1 MDRHEVPVDQQSPPS
16 SVTPIYIVVSLAALA
31 IFGVGLYL
39 AISPPHSWVMLAA
52 GCLSLVA
59 VGISWPLAAAITSR
73 AGQAASEQVAS
84 RLAERLEQVVTSL
97 RVISEQQLLSDRAKS
112 VAFRVKDR
120 DAIRRAINEEMSHGE
135 WEAAYALADQ
145 FEKAFGSKTEADRFR
160 ADITERRTEDVRK
173 EIAEVA
179 AVIDRH
185 TRNEQWSAAMRE
197 AERLMQRFPDNEQVK
212 NLPGEIEQRRQ
223 AHKKHLIQGWHEA
236 VARQDNDASLDILK
250 QLDPYLTPA
259 EAESM
264 QETVRQV
271 FRERLNNLGAAF
283 ATAVREH
290 HWSDAIRVG
299 GQIQSEFPNSRIAQ
313 EVREKMDTLRQR
325 AGEAPATATA

>member
-1 MDRHEVPVDQQSPPS
+1 MDNQPTPP
-16 SVTPIYIVVSLAALA
+16 SVTPIYVIVSLASLA

-39 AISPPHSWVMLAA
+39 AITPPHQWTMLAA

-59 VGISWPLAAAITSR
+59 VGISWPLAASVNGSR
-73 AGQAASEQVAS
+73 AAQSAAEQIAGRV
-84 RLAERLEQVVTSL
+84 AERLDQVATFL

-120 DAIRRAINEEMSHGE
+120 EAIRHAIHEEMSHGE

-145 FEKAFGSKTEADRFR
+145 FEKAFGSKSEADRFR
-160 ADITERRTEDVRK
+160 AEITDRRTEDVRK
-173 EIAEVA
+173 EIADVA
-179 AVIDRH
+179 SVIDRH
-185 TRNEQWSAAMRE
+185 TRNEQWSAALRE

-223 AHKKHLIQGWHEA
+223 AHKKHLIHGWHEA

-264 QETVRQV
+264 QETVRQI
-271 FRERLNNLGAAF
+271 FRERLNNLGASF

-290 HWSDAIRVG
+290 HWADAVRVG
-299 GQIQSEFPNSRIAQ
+299 DRIQSEFPNSRIAQ
-313 EVREKMDTLRQR
+313 EVHEKMEALRQR
-325 AGEAPATATA
+325 AGETPAAAAT